1 MHRYWT
7 GLFLLVRILLFL
19 VFSISTKGSAEINLL
34 AIIVTVFSLLA
45 CVCGI
50 YKAWYLNVI
59 EYSFFLNLGVLAFAI
74 LYTIINGQG
83 QVAVVY
89 TSVSIAFTLF
99 TIIDV
104 FHMLIK
110 FKSTQ
115 HYNWISVNTVYEN
128 YKSCYPNS
136 GQL

>member
-1 MHRYWT
+1 M
-7 GLFLLVRILLFL
+7 
-19 VFSISTKGSAEINLL
+19 FSTSTKGSADINLL
-34 AIIVTVFSLLA
+34 AIIVTVLSLLVYVA
-45 CVCGI
+45 LTGGI

-59 EYSFFLNLGVLAFAI
+59 EYSFFLNLGVLASAT

-83 QVAVVY
+83 QVAFAY
-89 TSVSIAFTLF
+89 NSVSIAFTLF

>member
-19 VFSISTKGSAEINLL
+19 VFSTSTKGSAEINLL
-34 AIIVTVFSLLA
+34 AIVVTVLSYTG
-45 CVCGI
+45 GI

-59 EYSFFLNLGVLAFAI
+59 EYSFFLNLGVLASAT

-89 TSVSIAFTLF
+89 TSVSTAFTLF
-99 TIIDV
+99 TIIVV
-104 FHMLIK
+104 FHMLI
-110 FKSTQ
+110 TQ
-115 HYNWISVNTVYEN
+115 HCN
-128 YKSCYPNS
+128 
-136 GQL
+136 